1 MKKVLLTVAVSALL
15 AACGLKAD
23 EVTPG
28 AVAGTAAQNSSVG
41 VSTVTTSTGAT
52 STFLNLSTMSMTG
65 AGLSAPKA
73 FPASISSGNKGLDTV
88 AALTGELGGSR
99 MIETAVEKARAAAK
113 AGAKTVAPLT
123 ACTDGGTYL
132 GAAVSGSD
140 TSFTV
145 TFTNCKKGGNMYD
158 GVATVSTASS
168 VITTTFAGNSTSA
181 FTIKAFTGNYNVEV
195 LKMDIALT
203 IVNTTSSSGTAPV
216 VHTYAMLG
224 SGTISLI
231 DYININTY
239 SMTFKDFKTTA
250 VWSASTSYTATLSG
264 KFGESWTEDA
274 GVRSI
279 TVIFKDFQMASG
291 NDGTNTTLSSN
302 GTVSIVYTPASA
314 CKVLTMTIATASPI
328 KFVNSTNK
336 TYAGSLTVNTTAT
349 VTFNSDGTVTVSDG
363 VSSTSYT
370 SPYDMGTQCP
380 FADPN
385 SNISTVPLDFGHS
398 PTGIV
403 ASKMTVTSK
412 TTAGAS
418 ATSLA
423 SCYTDLHVNY
433 YDKVAPTAATVGKWY
448 IDYHSTGCT
457 NPTTFAFE
465 QAADTDADG
474 ICDVGLDING
484 GWTDD
489 KSGSMEH
496 FVALK
501 MPVGYYVISMNNYS
515 CPADTKNAVTL
526 QLGGYAYGPYNATYT
541 TASADGTNLGGWFRV
556 RDMRV
561 NADKTVDILSPNT
574 ALSPWH
580 SGTFGFAPKNGEQR

>member
-1 MKKVLLTVAVSALL
+1 MKKVLLTIAVSALL

-23 EVTPG
+23 EVTPN

-52 STFLNLSTMSMTG
+52 TTFVNLSSMSMAG
-65 AGLSAPKA
+65 AGLSAPKPK
-73 FPASISSGNKGLDTV
+73 PASISSGDKGLDMVT
-88 AALTGELGGSR
+88 ALTGEMSSSPL
-99 MIETAVEKARAAAK
+99 ITTAIEKARAAAK
-113 AGAKTVAPLT
+113 AGAKAPAPLT
-123 ACTDGGTYL
+123 ACTDGGTYI
-132 GAAVSGSD
+132 GAAVTDST

-145 TFTNCKKGGNMYD
+145 TFTNCKVNGNMYD
-158 GVATVSTASS
+158 GVVTVSTASS
-168 VITTTFAGNSTSA
+168 VITSTFAGNSTST

-195 LKMDIALT
+195 LKMDIGLT
-203 IVNTTSSSGTAPV
+203 IVNTVSSSGTAPV
-216 VHTYAMLG
+216 IHTYAMLG

-239 SMTFKDFKTTA
+239 GMTFKDFATTA
-250 VWSASTSYTATLSG
+250 VWSASASFTATLSG
-264 KFGESWTEDA
+264 KFSESWTEDT
-274 GVRSI
+274 GSRSI
-279 TVIFKDFQMASG
+279 TVIFKDFQMTSG

-314 CKVLTMTIATASPI
+314 CKVLTVTIATVSPI

-336 TYAGSLTVNTTAT
+336 TFAGSLTVNTATT
-349 VTFNSDGTVTVSDG
+349 VTFNSDGTVTVNDG
-363 VSSTSYT
+363 ASSASYT
-370 SPYDMGTQCP
+370 SPYDMSTQCP

-385 SNISTVPLDFGHS
+385 SDISTLPLNFNAS
-398 PTGIV
+398 ATGIV

-412 TTAGAS
+412 TMVGATAG
-418 ATSLA
+418 SLA
-423 SCYTDLHVNY
+423 SCYTDLHVNF
-433 YDKVAPTAATVGKWY
+433 YDTVTPTAATVGKWY
-448 IDYHSTGCT
+448 IDYHSSGCT
-457 NPTTFAFE
+457 SPTTFAFE

-526 QLGGYAYGPYNATYT
+526 QLAGNAYGPYNAAYT
-541 TASADGTNLGGWFRV
+541 TSSGDGTAPGGWFRV

-561 NADKTVDILSPNT
+561 NADKTIDILSPDAN
-574 ALSPWH
+574 LSPWH
-580 SGTFGFAPKNGEQR
+580 SGTFGFAPKHAVKR